1 LIETNRI
8 YHNVIEALK
17 KRKERKFL
25 VEHTGYLRLFLEA
38 YPNYKS
44 DVEALFEKKQLIMLN
59 SASVSAPDEAT
70 TYF

>member
-1 LIETNRI
+1 M
-8 YHNVIEALK
+8 
-17 KRKERKFL
+17 

-38 YPNYKS
+38 YPNFKS
-44 DVEALFEKKQLIMLN
+44 DVEALLDNNQLVMLN